1 LFPLE
6 NETLNNSSL
15 PVILPK
21 NIDRVKCKES
31 YSHQYCYNGRMRQ
44 KDIFRNYIEYEN
56 YEYYPQG
63 NTYDIEDTI
72 GILSEYLYSVSD
84 LDRKM
89 LYNPITNIFIG
100 QLSYGDY
107 KMNDCSGI
115 LTKCMN

>member
-1 LFPLE
+1 MFPLE

-31 YSHQYCYNGRMRQ
+31 DSHQYCYNGRMRQ
-44 KDIFRNYIEYEN
+44 KDIFGNYIEYEN
-56 YEYYPQG
+56 Y
-63 NTYDIEDTI
+63 
-72 GILSEYLYSVSD
+72 EYLYSVSD